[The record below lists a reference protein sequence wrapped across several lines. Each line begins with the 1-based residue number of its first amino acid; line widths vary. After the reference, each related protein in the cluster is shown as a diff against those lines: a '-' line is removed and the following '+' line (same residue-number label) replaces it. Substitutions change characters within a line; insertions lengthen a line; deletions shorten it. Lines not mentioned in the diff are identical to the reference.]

1 MITIT
6 QAELERDFDDILD
19 DVIEN
24 GALYTITDNDGKNPV
39 VLMPYDAKLFASLE
53 TEEDE

>member
-19 DVIEN
+19 DVTEN
-24 GALYTITDNDGKNPV
+24 GTLYTITDNDGKHPV
-39 VLMPYDAKLFASLE
+39 VLMPYNPKLFPIDDDDD
-53 TEEDE
+53 ED